1 MRILATV
8 MIGTLVRLWALPY
21 TLLGV
26 ATGLILLGRLKFV
39 DGVIE
44 IHGPRVAWV
53 LQRLPVSAL
62 AITLGHC
69 VLGQTQAALDLT
81 RQHERV
87 HVRQFQ
93 RWGFLMGFAY
103 LGASA
108 WLWLQGKDA
117 YRDNPFEI
125 EAYAVDD
132 CRRKTDRGGSC

>member
-1 MRILATV
+1 MQTLASIS
-8 MIGTLVRLWALPY
+8 IGSLVRLWALPY

-26 ATGLILLGRLKFV
+26 IVGLVLLGRPKLV

-44 IHGPRVAWV
+44 IYGPGVAWV

-62 AITLGHC
+62 AITLGHS

-81 RQHERV
+81 RRHERV
-87 HVRQFQ
+87 HVRQFE
-93 RWGFLMGFAY
+93 RWGFLMGLAY
-103 LGASA
+103 LGASG
-108 WLWLQGKDA
+108 WLWWRGKDA

-132 CRRKTDRGGSC
+132 CRRNPGRD